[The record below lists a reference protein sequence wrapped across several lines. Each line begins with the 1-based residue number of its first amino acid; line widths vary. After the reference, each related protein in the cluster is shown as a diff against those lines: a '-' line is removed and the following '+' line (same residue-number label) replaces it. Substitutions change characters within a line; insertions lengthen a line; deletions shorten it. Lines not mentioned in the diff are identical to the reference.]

1 MTPERLIVANLDWMP
16 PGWKA
21 SKYKDSKTRTTQYKL
36 NDKATEKKL
45 KSCAILKDMFTYD
58 IKGDRSHTI
67 QFSTGCYL
75 TTVVPL
81 LELFKD
87 LVGKEVSRIALN
99 DGIIDIEVTNI

>member
-1 MTPERLIVANLDWMP
+1 MPAAAITTMTPERLIVANLDWMP

-45 KSCAILKDMFTYD
+45 KSCAILKDMHTYD

-75 TTVVPL
+75 TTVVPSSSS
-81 LELFKD
+81 
-87 LVGKEVSRIALN
+87 SRTWWGRRSAGLH
-99 DGIIDIEVTNI
+99 